1 MSYQKS
7 LEGRFYIKETLLFT
21 SVECPECKSRFNFRV
36 KVNVTI
42 EKDAGK
48 TLNVVCKNR
57 HKIKGKLLSDG
68 KLAIDYGN
76 LIFNYQPYEEVEE
89 NDGSLF
95 W

>member
-42 EKDAGK
+42 VKDAGK
-48 TLNVVCKNR
+48 TLKNYEEREVNVVCKNR

-68 KLAIDYGN
+68 KLAID
-76 LIFNYQPYEEVEE
+76 LR
-89 NDGSLF
+89 
-95 W
+95 